1 MAIINGDLDP
11 VGRIEG
17 HLGIEYDSDGTVD
30 AASGTAFTDVKARGT
45 MYRGFENIMK
55 NRQPQEGIQICQRI

>member
-1 MAIINGDLDP
+1 MVQRKLDP

-17 HLGIEYDSDGTVD
+17 HLGIEYDD
-30 AASGTAFTDVKARGT
+30 ANPAVGVQAQGT

-55 NRQPQEGIQICQRI
+55 TRQPQDGIQICQRI

>member
-1 MAIINGDLDP
+1 MVQRKLDP

-17 HLGIEYDSDGTVD
+17 HLGIEYDDTD
-30 AASGTAFTDVKARGT
+30 ITSGVQAQGQ